1 MAVPALAALATAIPS
16 LGAYWALKKTGG
28 LPTMTKVDG
37 RYLNSEEKEKYEKG
51 LVETRKNMS
60 QVDKLYEAFQNAET
74 GHLEGDDKFIRT
86 EANLTKGGS
95 SAYGPTQMT
104 GTLVRD
110 MLDRGVIPDHLKD
123 YANRFLDQSDL
134 FLKYGN
140 EKGLKGYAPKYD
152 YGGSGHLTSPED
164 QENYKDLSKVLIAHH
179 WNNAQETAS
188 GYDERKPL
196 SFAAAAAGTDPINTI
211 IRDWRFGP
219 DSKKGRAHDSR
230 YWRRFKENFYKK

>member
-1 MAVPALAALATAIPS
+1 MAGPALAALATAIPAF
-16 LGAYWALKKTGG
+16 GTWWALKKTGG
-28 LPTMTKVDG
+28 LPTMTKKDG

-74 GHLEGDDKFIRT
+74 GHLEGDDKFRRT
-86 EANLTKGGS
+86 EDSTAAGGS
-95 SAYGPTQMT
+95 SAYGPAQMT

-110 MLDRGVIPDHLKD
+110 MLDRGVVPDHLKD

-140 EKGLKGYAPKYD
+140 EKGLKGYDSKYD
-152 YGGSGHLTSPED
+152 YSGSGHLTSPED
-164 QENYKDLSKVLIAHH
+164 QKSYEELAKAILSYRWK
-179 WNNAQETAS
+179 NAQETSS
-188 GYDERKPL
+188 GYNERKPMG
-196 SFAAAAAGTDPINTI
+196 FAAAAQGKDPINTI

-219 DSKKGRAHDSR
+219 NSKMGRVDDMD
-230 YWRRFKENFYKK
+230 YWSRFKKDYYKK

>member
-1 MAVPALAALATAIPS
+1 MAVPALAALAAT
-16 LGAYWALKKTGG
+16 LGATVGPWWALKKTGG
-28 LPTMTKVDG
+28 LPS
-37 RYLNSEEKEKYEKG
+37 LEEMGLKKG
-51 LVETRKNMS
+51 LKDTSRNMS
-60 QVDKLYEAFQNAET
+60 QVDRLYEAFENAET
-74 GHLEGDDKFIRT
+74 GHLKGDGKFIRT
-86 EANLTKGGS
+86 EANLTEGGS

-140 EKGLKGYAPKYD
+140 EKGLKGYDPKYD
-152 YGGSGHLTSPED
+152 YGGSGHLTSPKD
-164 QENYKDLSKVLIAHH
+164 QEDYKDLSKVLIAHH
-179 WNNAQETAS
+179 WKNAQETAS
-188 GYDERKPL
+188 SYDERKPL
-196 SFAAAAAGTDPINTI
+196 SFAAAAAGEDPINTI

-219 DSKKGRAHDSR
+219 NSKKGRANDSR

>member
-1 MAVPALAALATAIPS
+1 MGAPALAAIAAT
-16 LGAYWALKKTGG
+16 LGATVGPWWALKKTGG
-28 LPTMTKVDG
+28 LP
-37 RYLNSEEKEKYEKG
+37 SKEDMG
-51 LVETRKNMS
+51 LKDTSRNMS
-60 QVDKLYEAFQNAET
+60 QVDRLYEAFKNAET
-74 GHLEGDDKFIRT
+74 GKLKGDDAFIRT
-86 EANLTKGGS
+86 KANLTEGGS

-140 EKGLKGYAPKYD
+140 EKGLKGYDPKYD

-188 GYDERKPL
+188 GQDERKPL

-219 DSKKGRAHDSR
+219 DSKKGRANDSR